1 MRCLSPIWIS
11 SLLLATPAPA
21 QQAEDPLAREVAD
34 ILAQPG
40 RDIGIVP
47 TKVPELLEK
56 LMANPYSLENTESCK
71 EIRTGIARLSAVIGP
86 DFDAPKAAEPAERRI
101 MTAGA
106 RAGASSLIPFRGL
119 VREATGAAE
128 ADRRKDRAI
137 DAAIARRGFLR
148 GLAHARRCRISPEQ

>member
-11 SLLLATPAPA
+11 SLLLAVPAVA
-21 QQAEDPLAREVAD
+21 QQAEDPLAREVVE

-40 RDIGIVP
+40 RDVGIVP

-56 LMANPYSLENTESCK
+56 LMANPYSLENTRTCK
-71 EIRTGIARLSAVIGP
+71 DLRTGIERLSAVIGP
-86 DFDAPKAAEPAERRI
+86 DLDTSAKPEKDGRRVI
-101 MTAGA
+101 TAGA

-119 VREATGAAE
+119 VREAPGAAE
-128 ADRRKDRAI
+128 ADRRKNRAI

-148 GLAHARRCRISPEQ
+148 GLAHARKCRA

>member
-1 MRCLSPIWIS
+1 MRCPSPIWIS
-11 SLLLATPAPA
+11 SLLAAAPLAA
-21 QQAEDPLAREVAD
+21 QQAEDPLAREVVD

-47 TKVPELLEK
+47 TQVPELLEK
-56 LMANPYSLENTESCK
+56 LMANPYSLENTRTCK
-71 EIRTGIARLSAVIGP
+71 ELRTGIERLSAVIGP
-86 DFDAPKAAEPAERRI
+86 DLDAEAAPDKEGRRI
-101 MTAGA
+101 FTAGA

-128 ADRRKDRAI
+128 ADRRKNRAI

-148 GLAHARRCRISPEQ
+148 GLAHARKCKA